1 MTSKVLFYIIRG
13 KGTGVIIPD
22 GGRKPDRIQVGK
34 EEIIECIKVEGRK
47 EVKKGRNKEGKY
59 KIKASSVVRIS

>member
-1 MTSKVLFYIIRG
+1 MTSKVMFYIILG
-13 KGTGVIIPD
+13 KGTGVIIHD
-22 GGRKPDRIQVGK
+22 GGRKPDRVHVGK
-34 EEIIECIKVEGRK
+34 EEIIEYIKVEGRK